1 VNCEEKPLFVQVAQ
15 QGQFLKYY
23 RDKKFID
30 DFTLNN
36 YVVALF
42 NTKGKQVA
50 VYQELAQ
57 NDFMSTLAITTGTIK
72 AGDYVLVV

>member
-23 RDKKFID
+23 RDKKLID

-50 VYQELAQ
+50 VY
-57 NDFMSTLAITTGTIK
+57 
-72 AGDYVLVV
+72 